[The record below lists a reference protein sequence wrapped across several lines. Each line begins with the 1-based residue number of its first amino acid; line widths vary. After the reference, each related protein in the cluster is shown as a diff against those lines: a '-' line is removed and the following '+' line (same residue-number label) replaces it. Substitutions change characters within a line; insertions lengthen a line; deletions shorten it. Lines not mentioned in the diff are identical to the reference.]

1 MRSAEERVADDWAAV
16 GRAIKQRRTELSVT
30 QTALGERAAVSKQII
45 YELEKAI
52 VRRRSRRTLS
62 AVSNALGW
70 HEGHL
75 AAVLAGRLPPRV
87 GEPVPKSDDDVPGHI
102 SVVEH
107 YLRQLL
113 DEMQIMNI
121 RLNDLSTRVDKADG
135 HSRRDGAPPGR

>member
-1 MRSAEERVADDWAAV
+1 MTEDWVAV
-16 GRAIKQRRTELSVT
+16 GRAIKQRRTELGVT
-30 QTALGERAAVSKQII
+30 QIALGGSADVSKQLI

-75 AAVLAGRLPPRV
+75 AAVLAGRLPPRL

-121 RLNDLSTRVDKADG
+121 RINDLSTRVDKADG
-135 HSRRDGAPPGR
+135 RPHRDGAPPRR